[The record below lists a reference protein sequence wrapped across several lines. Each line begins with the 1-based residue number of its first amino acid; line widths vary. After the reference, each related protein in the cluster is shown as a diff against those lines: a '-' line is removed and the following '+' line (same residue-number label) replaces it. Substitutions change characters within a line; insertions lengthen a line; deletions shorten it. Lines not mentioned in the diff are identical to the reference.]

1 MNVLTASHGQAGQAP
16 WTELAVELMHLLSQL
31 AVQNRD
37 CQTTAKIDWRSHFI
51 WVGLHLDE
59 VSFSPFLLV
68 PEANEQFCE
77 AGVLFSSRIV
87 QLLTAPPPPSFLYKR
102 KVCIL
107 KLEGKRVLYSIPAFF
122 KVFLPLFFLFF
133 TELRSCV
140 NGCWLR
146 TRYTVNSSFIYRS
159 RGKLNWRKWPYD
171 SIGEVWIRLKR
182 GKSCWHTVSHM
193 ILFTER
199 EQSVFLSRSWH
210 WSSAF

>member
-1 MNVLTASHGQAGQAP
+1 MLGKIRRIPALLT
-16 WTELAVELMHLLSQL
+16 
-31 AVQNRD
+31 
-37 CQTTAKIDWRSHFI
+37 DWKKT
-51 WVGLHLDE
+51 
-59 VSFSPFLLV
+59 
-68 PEANEQFCE
+68 ANEKKK
-77 AGVLFSSRIV
+77 
-87 QLLTAPPPPSFLYKR
+87 KR
-102 KVCIL
+102 LIAMWL
-107 KLEGKRVLYSIPAFF
+107 PHPQAFF
-122 KVFLPLFFLFF
+122 IKERSAYLNLKVKECYTQFLHFSRFFFPYFFLFF

-159 RGKLNWRKWPYD
+159 RVKLNWRKWPYD

>member
-59 VSFSPFLLV
+59 VSFSPFLLF

-87 QLLTAPPPPSFLYKR
+87 QLLTAPLPQ
-102 KVCIL
+102 
-107 KLEGKRVLYSIPAFF
+107 AFF
-122 KVFLPLFFLFF
+122 IKERSAYLNLKVKECYTQFLHFSRFFFPYFFLFF

-159 RGKLNWRKWPYD
+159 RVKLNWRKWPYD